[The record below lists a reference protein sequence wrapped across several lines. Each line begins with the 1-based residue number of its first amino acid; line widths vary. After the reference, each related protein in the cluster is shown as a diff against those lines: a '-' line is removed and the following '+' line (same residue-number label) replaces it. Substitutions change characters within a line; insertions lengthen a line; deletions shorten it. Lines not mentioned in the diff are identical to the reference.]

1 MVLFSKSRFYWIW
14 LLVTISM
21 SWVTIIN
28 IRIYFLEDVTPVF
41 LFEKGALRHWAVWRT
56 ALYFHIVGAG
66 LCLATGLP
74 LMFKQLLRFKLL
86 HRILGYVYLNSVLWV
101 AAPAGLIMAP
111 FAKGGFLGA
120 LGFILT
126 GVPWWITTWLG
137 YRAIRRREIEPHI
150 RWMIRSFSLALS
162 AIWFR
167 LIHYSLM
174 QFGLEAQTNYIL
186 SIWLSLGV
194 SLLTAEI
201 CIVRR
206 SGRSATSA
214 VRFLVVSNST

>member
-14 LLVTISM
+14 LVVTFVM
-21 SWVTIIN
+21 SWMTLTN
-28 IRIYFLEDVTPVF
+28 IRIYFLEDVTPIF
-41 LFEKGALRHWAVWRT
+41 LFEKGSLRHWAVWRT

-86 HRILGYVYLNSVLWV
+86 HRVLGYIYFNSVLWV

-111 FAKGGFLGA
+111 FAKGGFWGA
-120 LGFILT
+120 AGFILT
-126 GVPWWITTWLG
+126 GVPWWVTTWLG
-137 YRAIRRREIEPHI
+137 YRAIRRREIEQHV

-167 LIHYSLM
+167 LIQYSLFHCGM
-174 QFGLEAQTNYIL
+174 EDQSNYLL
-186 SIWLSLGV
+186 SLWLSLGV
-194 SLLTAEI
+194 SLFTAEM

-214 VRFLVVSNST
+214 VRFFVVSNST